1 MRLPHKNRV
10 MSVAVVLAL
19 TGVLVALAVL
29 QYRWSGQV
37 SEAASDRMK
46 ANLQASMM
54 HFREGLAR
62 ELGGI
67 TLALQFDSRST
78 DPVAYA
84 RQIEQWKQTSA
95 YPELVANVY
104 VWRSAGARS
113 QFLRLNPKTLKFER
127 CDGPAGFDRLTQ
139 PLQEYASKVAES
151 RKKTVRGETVL
162 AQATSPRNGRQG
174 RRQPEPQSPK
184 GELATLGHNGRQP
197 AGAVSNAS
205 DGEPAPTG
213 NVLPA
218 AGPEVAGDNTL
229 SREGEARVP
238 DPAWMRKRRS
248 GWLTGQ
254 DGSSPFS
261 GPSQHQAMVA
271 AFNRMLNRQSMAMEA
286 AAAPRKQASVISA
299 ASKASDNNLLHGDW
313 RTEFGPQ
320 MVFEL
325 PSGRFTRGSGGFMTP
340 QFGLTGPD
348 ANLIAGNAIRPAA
361 VGLAI
366 PQRRSSKTSA
376 GALRDDKAKALLFHP
391 HFAPWFI
398 DERIPALLRPQLSE
412 AEVRGGG
419 GAAHGDWII
428 VELNKKV
435 LQERIFPDLAERY
448 FDGGRG
454 SGYDIAVRADARNE
468 LIYSSGSEFG
478 KQRNEAGDARLALL
492 GGLGAG
498 PGGPSGPAR
507 VSFAADRTSRDPRTE
522 LQKSGYR
529 AAGSML
535 LPLQS
540 GMPNGWELLAR
551 HRKGSLEAAVAG
563 LRRRN
568 LEISFGVL
576 LVLGVTMAMVIVNTR
591 RAQRLAMLQMDFVA
605 GVSHELRT
613 PLAVIRSAADNIADG
628 IVSDKTKLARYGK
641 LIRDHTRKL
650 NSLVEQILSFAAA
663 QKQNHHY
670 NFVRVQ
676 PPEILE
682 SVLRDSAEMIR
693 SAGFT
698 LEKEIEPGL
707 PAVVVD
713 MSAVNHCLENLISN
727 AVKYGGDA
735 RWIGIR
741 LHATGKE
748 VQISVQDKGIGMEAS
763 ELRHI
768 FDPFYRTPSVVAA
781 QIHGTGLGLAL
792 ARSMAEAIGGRLT
805 VSSRLGKGSTFTLHL
820 PYADQHTVS
829 EETAAAVSAGSL
841 QN

>member
-1 MRLPHKNRV
+1 
-10 MSVAVVLAL
+10 
-19 TGVLVALAVL
+19 
-29 QYRWSGQV
+29 
-37 SEAASDRMK
+37 
-46 ANLQASMM
+46 
-54 HFREGLAR
+54 
-62 ELGGI
+62 
-67 TLALQFDSRST
+67 
-78 DPVAYA
+78 
-84 RQIEQWKQTSA
+84 
-95 YPELVANVY
+95 
-104 VWRSAGARS
+104 
-113 QFLRLNPKTLKFER
+113 
-127 CDGPAGFDRLTQ
+127 
-139 PLQEYASKVAES
+139 
-151 RKKTVRGETVL
+151 
-162 AQATSPRNGRQG
+162 
-174 RRQPEPQSPK
+174 
-184 GELATLGHNGRQP
+184 
-197 AGAVSNAS
+197 
-205 DGEPAPTG
+205 
-213 NVLPA
+213 
-218 AGPEVAGDNTL
+218 
-229 SREGEARVP
+229 
-238 DPAWMRKRRS
+238 MRKRKS

-254 DGSSPFS
+254 DGSSPFAA
-261 GPSQHQAMVA
+261 PSQHQAMVA
-271 AFNRMLNRQSMAMEA
+271 AFSRMLTRQAMAMEGA
-286 AAAPRKQASVISA
+286 SVPRKQVSVVA
-299 ASKASDNNLLHGDW
+299 ATSKTSDSGLLRGDW
-313 RTEFGPQ
+313 RTDFGPH
-320 MVFEL
+320 MVFEH
-325 PSGRFTRGSGGFMTP
+325 PSGRFMQGSGGFAAP
-340 QFGLTGPD
+340 QFVISGPD

-361 VGLAI
+361 VGLAF
-366 PQRRSSKTSA
+366 PQRRSSKTPA
-376 GALRDDKAKALLFHP
+376 GALREDKSKALLFHP
-391 HFAPWFI
+391 HFEPWFI
-398 DERIPALLRPQLSE
+398 DERIPALLRPLLSE
-412 AEVRGGG
+412 AQVRGGAG
-419 GAAHGDWII
+419 PAHGDWII
-428 VELNKKV
+428 VELDKKV

-448 FDGGRG
+448 FDGAQG
-454 SGYDIAVRADARNE
+454 SSYDIAVRADARNE
-468 LIYSSGSEFG
+468 LIYSSGSGFG
-478 KQRNEAGDARLALL
+478 KQRNEAGDARLGLF

-498 PGGPSGPAR
+498 PGASSGPAR
-507 VSFAADRTSRDPRTE
+507 VSFAVDHNSRDPRTE

-529 AAGSML
+529 VTGSTL
-535 LPLQS
+535 LPFQS
-540 GMPNGWELLAR
+540 GMPDGWELLAR
-551 HRKGSLEAAVAG
+551 HRKGSLDAAVAG

-628 IVSDKTKLARYGK
+628 IVSDKAKLARYGK

-682 SVLRDSAEMIR
+682 SVLRDSAEMIQ

-698 LEKEIEPGL
+698 LDKEIEPNL

-713 MSAVNHCLENLISN
+713 MSAVSHCLQNLISN

-735 RWIGIR
+735 RWIGVR
-741 LHATGKE
+741 AHATGKE

-829 EETAAAVSAGSL
+829 KEAAAAVSAGSL